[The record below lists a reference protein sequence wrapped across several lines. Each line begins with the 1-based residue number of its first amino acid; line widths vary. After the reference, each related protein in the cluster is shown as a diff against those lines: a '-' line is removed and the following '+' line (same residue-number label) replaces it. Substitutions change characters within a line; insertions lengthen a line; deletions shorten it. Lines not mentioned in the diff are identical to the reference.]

1 MKSPWTL
8 VVLLLLFL
16 PWTARA
22 QVPAEGVPI
31 QVRRGFFVETD
42 VGLQFTVGGHN
53 GVSNAQTFL
62 QLGLG
67 ADLGRH
73 LELGAHFGLGASA
86 DTCFAPVDP
95 AGFCTASENF
105 TLSFLGLSAAWRFE
119 LVPRL
124 SLAPKLVAGWTL
136 LDPAPKLDAQGE
148 PFTAGPHVGGGV
160 GIEYA
165 TAMDHFSVGA
175 DVLVRYVIGPGLPSV
190 AVLPR
195 VKYTF

>member
-1 MKSPWTL
+1 MTRPWTL
-8 VVLLLLFL
+8 VMLILIGL
-16 PWTARA
+16 PGLARA
-22 QVPAEGVPI
+22 QVPPEGVPI
-31 QVRRGFFVETD
+31 QVRRGVFVETD
-42 VGLQFTVGGHN
+42 VGAMFTVGGHN
-53 GVSNAQTFL
+53 AVSNTQTFL

-67 ADLGRH
+67 VDLGRH

-86 DTCFAPVDP
+86 DTCFAAVDP

-105 TLSFLGLSAAWRFE
+105 TLSFLGLSAGWRFE

-124 SLAPKLVAGWTL
+124 YLGPKLTAGWTL
-136 LDPAPKLDAQGE
+136 LDPAPDFDAAGK
-148 PFTAGPHVGGGV
+148 PFTAGPHVGAGV
-160 GIEYA
+160 GLEYA

-175 DVLVRYVIGPGLPSV
+175 DILVRYVIGPGLPAV